1 MSIDTILF
9 QKLHIVF
16 PHVGQSISVFG
27 FEIAYY
33 GMVIALGMIVAGA
46 FVLYDAKRKGQNQ
59 DDYMDLVIWAIV
71 AGVLG
76 ARAYYVIFS
85 WDEYKDNL
93 INILK
98 FRQGGLAIYGGII
111 GGIIAGIIFCKVKK
125 LKFFDVADTACLGI
139 LIGQIFGRWGNFFNR
154 EAFGGYSD
162 GLLSMQ
168 IPIDAVRD
176 SSDITS
182 EMLQHIVELDGIS
195 FISVH
200 PTFLYESLW
209 NIGVFLFLFFLRRK
223 RAFYG
228 EIWFFYLA
236 LYGIGRMWIESLRTD
251 QLKIMGTDIA
261 VSQMLSAVLV
271 IISLIYLIYHFYK
284 IKDKIFNKEREHS
297 C

>member
-1 MSIDTILF
+1 MCTDTILF
-9 QKLHIVF
+9 QKLHITF
-16 PHVGQSISVFG
+16 SHVGQSITVFG
-27 FEIAYY
+27 IEIAYY
-33 GMVIALGMIVAGA
+33 GIVIALGMVVAGA
-46 FVLYDAKRKGQNQ
+46 FVMYDAKRKGQNP
-59 DDYMDLVIWAIV
+59 DDYLDLLIWGIII
-71 AGVLG
+71 GVLG

-85 WDEYKDNL
+85 WNEYKDNL

-111 GGIIAGIIFCKVKK
+111 GGIIAGIIVCRVKK
-125 LKFFDVADTACLGI
+125 LKFFDVADSACMGI

-182 EMLQHIVELDGIS
+182 QMMEHVLNLDGIS

-209 NIGVFLFLFFLRRK
+209 NFGVFLFLFFLRRK
-223 RAFYG
+223 KSFDG

-236 LYGIGRMWIESLRTD
+236 LYGVGRMWIESLRTD
-251 QLKIMGTDIA
+251 QLKIMGTDLP
-261 VSQMLSAVLV
+261 VSQVLSSVLV
-271 IISLIYLIYHFYK
+271 VISLIYLIYHFYK
-284 IKDKIFNKEREHS
+284 IKDKIFNNEERES
-297 C
+297 